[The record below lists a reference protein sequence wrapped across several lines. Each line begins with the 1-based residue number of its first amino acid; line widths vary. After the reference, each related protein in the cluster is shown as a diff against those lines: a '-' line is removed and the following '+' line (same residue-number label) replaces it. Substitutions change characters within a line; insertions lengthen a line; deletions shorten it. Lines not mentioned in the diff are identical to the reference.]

1 MIAWPCYWHLCW
13 IYNST
18 DNVYLLLSA
27 EPFSS
32 TRRSNHEKKKNTRK
46 GIFPT
51 IFPGMWAWLFLFHA
65 SFYYFFFIITP
76 TNSAFYVMARGR
88 PYVVRRHSVA
98 GHCPHPTRSPCH
110 QHTHPGLGNFCIN
123 HLEPNHPNETN
134 TYYESFSEIHV
145 KTEELGT
152 WRPQGHGRLWWL
164 SAWQPSTP
172 MVTAVAALNTAD
184 VSPKYLSG
192 PWHRAI
198 GCVEMYH

>member
-1 MIAWPCYWHLCW
+1 MKDCVIPAIVLKTNC
-13 IYNST
+13 T
-18 DNVYLLLSA
+18 LLLPVRWIAPKELFCMIRLLENSLNLTNWLMWK
-27 EPFSS
+27 SS
-32 TRRSNHEKKKNTRK
+32 CSYSLLKMLKC
-46 GIFPT
+46 
-51 IFPGMWAWLFLFHA
+51 
-65 SFYYFFFIITP
+65 S
-76 TNSAFYVMARGR
+76 
-88 PYVVRRHSVA
+88 
-98 GHCPHPTRSPCH
+98 
-110 QHTHPGLGNFCIN
+110 PGLGNFCIN

-145 KTEELGT
+145 KTEEFST

-164 SAWQPSTP
+164 PAWQPSTP